1 MENKA
6 INTNFYSSVREATV
20 EILGRQE
27 ANKVFNA
34 ILEADQTNKDDTP
47 SIPRDFLTGICDEFS
62 IQYQPNTAS
71 GLLLRI
77 GDAAFMLL
85 RRKIKVVNE
94 LGSIE
99 NRLRPFNIKFE
110 TSLQSLAEFLEQ
122 AMRMPIK
129 TKSTEQKCYCLEI
142 SKKRSSQS
150 GEGLDLYFFAGILRA
165 FGNWLDSR
173 RDYQITVES
182 NKNGHDH
189 DLVCLYVHPPQ

>member
-6 INTNFYSSVREATV
+6 IISNFYSSVREATV

-27 ANKVFNA
+27 TNKVFSA
-34 ILEADQTNKDDTP
+34 ILVSDKAMKDD
-47 SIPRDFLTGICDEFS
+47 IPFISKNFLTGICDEFS

-77 GDAAFMLL
+77 GDAAFLL
-85 RRKIKVVNE
+85 MRRKINVLNE

-99 NRLRPFNIKFE
+99 NRLRPFNKKFE
-110 TSLQSLAEFLEQ
+110 SSLESLAEFLEQ

-129 TKSTEQKCYCLEI
+129 TKSTEQKCYCLEL
-142 SKKRSSQS
+142 SKKRSTLS

-165 FGNWLDSR
+165 FGTWLDSR
-173 RDYQITVES
+173 RDYHVTVES
-182 NKNGHDH
+182 NTNGYDH
-189 DLVCLYVHPPQ
+189 DRVCLHVRPAH